1 VNLEKARERLDA
13 KIAAWSLLDK
23 DEEGRFAD
31 LPKLKKIK
39 ELNEAKLGDKYKVD
53 LEHGI
58 MRFLPDASRINAW
71 LNSKQDESEDDEPD
85 DGKLNAGKSKDI
97 KSNDDESKDGKLK
110 TPSNWNRDRQAGFSR
125 RVAEVRTGRRMFR
138 TQKNYLGMG
147 PRSAQAGDQ
156 VWILP
161 GANVPFILRP
171 LAVETNYQLIG
182 EAYVHGIMKGEALVE
197 VGEQDIH
204 RVVIV

>member
-39 ELNEAKLGDKYKVD
+39 ELSEAKLGDKYKVD

-85 DGKLNAGKSKDI
+85 DGKLNASKSKDI
-97 KSNDDESKDGKLK
+97 KSNDDEPKDGKLK

-125 RVAEVRTGRRMFR
+125 RVAEV
-138 TQKNYLGMG
+138 QNWK
-147 PRSAQAGDQ
+147 
-156 VWILP
+156 
-161 GANVPFILRP
+161 
-171 LAVETNYQLIG
+171 
-182 EAYVHGIMKGEALVE
+182 AYV
-197 VGEQDIH
+197 QDAQKLP
-204 RVVIV
+204 RYGPSVSPGR